1 MASRSADEAAM
12 ALNDEDLK
20 ARMNKFVPPTA
31 ELLGQE
37 ILEID
42 SAAGRVKMKF
52 LPIAACR
59 NPMGNIQGGIV
70 VAMLDDA
77 AAFAAIVKSGKRI
90 GIPTIE
96 LKTSFFA
103 PARAGV
109 PLYAEGRCIKL
120 GKRIAFMEADL
131 TDEDGTLIARL
142 TTSAIPIEMPDHSQL
157 VERT

>member
-1 MASRSADEAAM
+1 M
-12 ALNDEDLK
+12 ALNDDDLM
-20 ARMNKFVPPTA
+20 ARMNRFVPPTA
-31 ELLGQE
+31 AILGQE

-52 LPIAACR
+52 QPIDACR
-59 NPMGNIQGGIV
+59 NPMGNIQGGIM

-77 AAFAAIVKSGKRI
+77 AAFAAIVKSGRRI

-109 PLYAEGRCIKL
+109 PLYAEGRCLKL

-131 TDEDGTLIARL
+131 FDEAGTLLARL
-142 TTSAIPIEMPDHSQL
+142 TTSAIPIDMDGPSNL
-157 VERT
+157 VDRT

>member
-1 MASRSADEAAM
+1 M
-12 ALNDEDLK
+12 ALNEDDLK
-20 ARMNKFVPPTA
+20 ARMNRFVPPTA
-31 ELLGQE
+31 AILGQE

-52 LPIAACR
+52 QPIDACR
-59 NPMGNIQGGIV
+59 NPMGNVQGGIV

-77 AAFAAIVKSGKRI
+77 AAFAAIIKSGKRI

-103 PARAGV
+103 PAKAGV
-109 PLYAEGRCIKL
+109 PLYAEGRCLKL

-131 TDEDGTLIARL
+131 FDEEGTLLARL
-142 TTSAIPIEMPDHSQL
+142 TTSAIPIELDGPSKL
-157 VERT
+157 VDRQ

>member
-1 MASRSADEAAM
+1 M
-12 ALNDEDLK
+12 ALDDEELK
-20 ARMNKFVPPTA
+20 ARMNRFVPPTA
-31 ELLGQE
+31 AILGQE

-42 SAAGRVKMKF
+42 SEAGRVKMKF
-52 LPIAACR
+52 QPIDACR

-103 PARAGV
+103 PAKAGV
-109 PLYAEGRCIKL
+109 PLYAEGRCLRL

-131 TDEDGTLIARL
+131 FDEAGTLLARL
-142 TTSAIPIEMPDHSQL
+142 TTSAIPIEMDGPSKL
-157 VERT
+157 VDRQ

>member
-1 MASRSADEAAM
+1 MPMNDDELM
-12 ALNDEDLK
+12 

-31 ELLGQE
+31 RLLGQE
-37 ILEID
+37 ILEVD
-42 SAAGRVKMKF
+42 SAAGRVKMRF
-52 LPIAACR
+52 QPGPECR
-59 NPMGNIQGGIV
+59 NPMGNVQGGIV

-103 PARAGV
+103 PARSGV

-131 TDEDGTLIARL
+131 FDEAGTLLARL
-142 TTSAIPIEMPDHSQL
+142 TTSAVPVDLEDRGNL
-157 VERT
+157 EERK

>member
-1 MASRSADEAAM
+1 M

-20 ARMNKFVPPTA
+20 ARMNRFVPPTA
-31 ELLGQE
+31 AILGQE

-52 LPIAACR
+52 LPIEACR
-59 NPMGNIQGGIV
+59 NPMGNVQGGIV

-109 PLYAEGRCIKL
+109 PLYAEGRCLKL

-131 TDEDGTLIARL
+131 FDEAGTLLARL
-142 TTSAIPIEMPDHSQL
+142 TTSAIPIDMEGPSNL
-157 VERT
+157 VDRA

>member
-1 MASRSADEAAM
+1 MTDSE
-12 ALNDEDLK
+12 LLE
-20 ARMNKFVPPTA
+20 RMNRFVPPTA

-42 SAAGRVKMKF
+42 SAAGRVKMRF
-52 LPIAACR
+52 QPVAACC
-59 NPMGNIQGGIV
+59 NPMGNVQGGIV

-77 AAFAAIVKSGKRI
+77 AAFAAIVKSGERI

-96 LKTSFFA
+96 LKASFFA
-103 PARAGV
+103 PTPAGV

-131 TDEDGTLIARL
+131 TDAAGNLLARL
-142 TTSAIPIEMPDHSQL
+142 TTSAVPIALNPNANL
-157 VERT
+157 VERK

>member
-1 MASRSADEAAM
+1 M
-12 ALNDEDLK
+12 ALNDDDLK
-20 ARMNKFVPPTA
+20 ARMNRFVPPTA
-31 ELLGQE
+31 AILGQE

-52 LPIAACR
+52 QPIDACR

-103 PARAGV
+103 PAKAGV
-109 PLYAEGRCIKL
+109 PLYAEGRCLRL

-131 TDEDGTLIARL
+131 FDEAGTLLARL
-142 TTSAIPIEMPDHSQL
+142 TTSAIPIDMEGPSNL
-157 VERT
+157 VDRQ

>member
-1 MASRSADEAAM
+1 M
-12 ALNDEDLK
+12 ALNDDDLK
-20 ARMNKFVPPTA
+20 ARMNRFVPPTA
-31 ELLGQE
+31 ASLGQE

-52 LPIAACR
+52 QPIDACR
-59 NPMGNIQGGIV
+59 NPMGNVQGGIV

-77 AAFAAIVKSGKRI
+77 AAFAAIIKSGKRI

-103 PARAGV
+103 PAKAGV
-109 PLYAEGRCIKL
+109 PLYAEGRCLKL

-131 TDEDGTLIARL
+131 FDEEGTLLARL
-142 TTSAIPIEMPDHSQL
+142 TTSAIPIELDGPSKL
-157 VERT
+157 VDRT

>member
-1 MASRSADEAAM
+1 M
-12 ALNDEDLK
+12 ALNDEELK

-31 ELLGQE
+31 EILGQE

-52 LPIAACR
+52 QPIAACR

-103 PARAGV
+103 PAKAGV
-109 PLYAEGRCIKL
+109 PLFAEGRCLRL

-131 TDEDGTLIARL
+131 FDEAGTLLARL
-142 TTSAIPIEMPDHSQL
+142 TTSAIPLEMPEPGHL
-157 VERT
+157 TERT

>member
-1 MASRSADEAAM
+1 MNDDELM
-12 ALNDEDLK
+12 

-31 ELLGQE
+31 RLLGQE
-37 ILEID
+37 ILEVD
-42 SAAGRVKMKF
+42 SAAGRVKMRF
-52 LPIAACR
+52 QPGPECR
-59 NPMGNIQGGIV
+59 NPMGNVQGGIV

-103 PARAGV
+103 PARSGV

-131 TDEDGTLIARL
+131 FDEAGTLLARL
-142 TTSAIPIEMPDHSQL
+142 TTSAVPVDLEDRGNL
-157 VERT
+157 EERK

>member
-1 MASRSADEAAM
+1 M
-12 ALNDEDLK
+12 ALTDEDLM
-20 ARMNKFVPPTA
+20 ARMNRFAPPTA
-31 ELLGQE
+31 QLLGQE

-42 SAAGRVKMKF
+42 SAAGRVKIRF
-52 LPIAACR
+52 QPIPACR

-77 AAFAAIVKSGKRI
+77 AATAAIVKAGKRI

-103 PARAGV
+103 PARAGE
-109 PLYAEGRCIKL
+109 PLFAEGRCLKL

-131 TDEDGTLIARL
+131 FDAAGTLLARL
-142 TTSAIPIEMPDHSQL
+142 STSAIPLELEAPATL

>member
-1 MASRSADEAAM
+1 M

-20 ARMNKFVPPTA
+20 ARMNRFVPPTA
-31 ELLGQE
+31 AILGQE

-52 LPIAACR
+52 QPIDACR

-109 PLYAEGRCIKL
+109 PLFAEGRCIKL
-120 GKRIAFMEADL
+120 GKRVAFMEADL
-131 TDEDGTLIARL
+131 FDEAGTLLARL
-142 TTSAIPIEMPDHSQL
+142 TTSAIPVELPDPSNL
-157 VERT
+157 VAREPERSA

>member
-1 MASRSADEAAM
+1 MS
-12 ALNDEDLK
+12 LNDDDLK
-20 ARMNKFVPPTA
+20 ARMNRFVPPTA
-31 ELLGQE
+31 AILGQE

-52 LPIAACR
+52 QPIDACR
-59 NPMGNIQGGIV
+59 NPMGNVQGGIV

-77 AAFAAIVKSGKRI
+77 AAFAAIIKSGKRI

-103 PARAGV
+103 PAKAGV
-109 PLYAEGRCIKL
+109 PLYAEGRCLKL

-131 TDEDGTLIARL
+131 FDEEGTLLARL
-142 TTSAIPIEMPDHSQL
+142 TTSAIPIELDGPSKL
-157 VERT
+157 VDRQ

>member
-1 MASRSADEAAM
+1 M
-12 ALNDEDLK
+12 ALNDDDLK
-20 ARMNKFVPPTA
+20 ARMNRFVPPTA
-31 ELLGQE
+31 AILGQE

-52 LPIAACR
+52 QPIDACR
-59 NPMGNIQGGIV
+59 NPMGNVQGGIV

-103 PARAGV
+103 PAKAGV
-109 PLYAEGRCIKL
+109 PLFAEGRCLKL

-131 TDEDGTLIARL
+131 FDEAGTLLARL
-142 TTSAIPIEMPDHSQL
+142 TTSAVPIDLEGPSAL
-157 VERT
+157 VDRK

>member
-1 MASRSADEAAM
+1 M
-12 ALNDEDLK
+12 ALNDDDLK
-20 ARMNKFVPPTA
+20 ARMNRFVPPTA
-31 ELLGQE
+31 AILGQE

-52 LPIAACR
+52 QPTDACR
-59 NPMGNIQGGIV
+59 NPMGNVQGGIV

-77 AAFAAIVKSGKRI
+77 AAFAAIIKSGKRI

-103 PARAGV
+103 PAKAGV
-109 PLYAEGRCIKL
+109 PLYAEGRCLKL

-131 TDEDGTLIARL
+131 FDEEGTLLARL
-142 TTSAIPIEMPDHSQL
+142 TTSAIPIELDGPSQL
-157 VERT
+157 VDRT

>member
-1 MASRSADEAAM
+1 
-12 ALNDEDLK
+12 
-20 ARMNKFVPPTA
+20 MNRFVPPTA
-31 ELLGQE
+31 AILGQE

-52 LPIAACR
+52 QPIDACR
-59 NPMGNIQGGIV
+59 NPMGNVQGGIV

-77 AAFAAIVKSGKRI
+77 AAFAAIIKSGKRI

-103 PARAGV
+103 PAKAGV
-109 PLYAEGRCIKL
+109 PLYAEGRCLKL

-131 TDEDGTLIARL
+131 FDEEGTLLARL
-142 TTSAIPIEMPDHSQL
+142 TTSAIPIELDGPSKL
-157 VERT
+157 VDRT

>member
-1 MASRSADEAAM
+1 M
-12 ALNDEDLK
+12 ALNDDDLK
-20 ARMNKFVPPTA
+20 ARMNRFVPPTA
-31 ELLGQE
+31 AILGQE

-52 LPIAACR
+52 QPIDACR
-59 NPMGNIQGGIV
+59 NPMGYVQGGIV

-77 AAFAAIVKSGKRI
+77 AAFAAIIKSGKRI

-103 PARAGV
+103 PAKAGV
-109 PLYAEGRCIKL
+109 PLYAEGRCLKL

-131 TDEDGTLIARL
+131 FDEEGTLLARL
-142 TTSAIPIEMPDHSQL
+142 TTSAIPIELDGPSKL
-157 VERT
+157 VDRT